1 VGVSVALVRK
11 RLEVDTLAEVLALG
25 RVAVHVTVCVSI
37 LVDILE
43 LDTSLLH
50 TVAGTVEVEAADS
63 LGVLGDAESLGE
75 SGSNLGVNLVEDG
88 KLLLEDVLRLA
99 GRHVSSNVA
108 DHAVLSTWLGS
119 VYLVPH
125 LSWLDKVDWL
135 DLGEVGDGIANE
147 LVVDLV
153 QWNGSL
159 HELGWCDRRDE
170 VGSAALVVVGHLT
183 VTLEATDL
191 LGVQVLVD
199 RELLVVGTDSVSVGV
214 GVGEETGLEDRIGRR
229 LNAWYEMGRVEGSLL
244 DLGKVVGYV
253 SVEGEL
259 SKLSERVVLVR
270 PDLGQVK
277 DVDLALLG
285 LLGCH
290 DLDVGLPLGEVSTLN
305 SLKEI
310 LGGVVGSGSS
320 ELGGLL
326 LSQELDTLLGQEM
339 DLDVDPVTLLVDK
352 LEGVARVS
360 LHLSVPIWDSSI
372 SHQVHDLVYRLGV
385 LGEVVPEVGRVL
397 GTGKVGL
404 RITLLGVDE
413 VGELCGV
420 AEEEDGGV
428 VEDPVH
434 VAIDSLHLDGETSG
448 IAGSVC
454 GSRLS
459 TDSRESYGDGALHSL
474 VLEDLGKAD
483 IFKRLCAL
491 EGTVGACTFGVH
503 DTLWDTLS
511 VKVGEEVYQVEVL
524 EEEGTILSDALS
536 LVRVGHGHTVGGG
549 IGELGGLLILV
560 VVVDL
565 VV

>member
-1 VGVSVALVRK
+1 M
-11 RLEVDTLAEVLALG
+11 
-25 RVAVHVTVCVSI
+25 TVCVSI

-88 KLLLEDVLRLA
+88 KLLLDDVLRLA

-159 HELGWCDRRDE
+159 HELGWCDRGDE

-199 RELLVVGTDSVSVGV
+199 RELLVVGTDSVSVSV
-214 GVGEETGLEDRIGRR
+214 GVGEESALEDRVGRWLDTR
-229 LNAWYEMGRVEGSLL
+229 YKVGRVEGSLL
-244 DLGKVVGYV
+244 DLCEVVGNV
-253 SVEGEL
+253 SVED
-259 SKLSERVVLVR
+259 KLSELSEWVVLMR
-270 PDLGQVK
+270 PDLGQVE

-285 LLGCH
+285 LLRCH
-290 DLDVGLPLGEVSTLN
+290 DLDVGLPLGEVSSVD
-305 SLKEI
+305 SLEEI
-310 LGGVVGSGSS
+310 LGGVVGSGTGK
-320 ELGGLL
+320 LGSLL
-326 LSQELDTLLGQEM
+326 LSQELDTLLGKQV

-360 LHLSVPIWDSSI
+360 LHLSVSVWNSSI
-372 SHQVHDLVYRLGV
+372 SHQVHDLVDGLGV
-385 LGEVVPEVGRVL
+385 LREVVPEVGRVL

-420 AEEEDGGV
+420 AEEEDGGCRRDLSMGGSRAEWRCALTV

-459 TDSRESYGDGALHSL
+459 TD
-474 VLEDLGKAD
+474 
-483 IFKRLCAL
+483 
-491 EGTVGACTFGVH
+491 
-503 DTLWDTLS
+503 
-511 VKVGEEVYQVEVL
+511 
-524 EEEGTILSDALS
+524 
-536 LVRVGHGHTVGGG
+536 
-549 IGELGGLLILV
+549 GLRARTSI
-560 VVVDL
+560 
-565 VV
+565 